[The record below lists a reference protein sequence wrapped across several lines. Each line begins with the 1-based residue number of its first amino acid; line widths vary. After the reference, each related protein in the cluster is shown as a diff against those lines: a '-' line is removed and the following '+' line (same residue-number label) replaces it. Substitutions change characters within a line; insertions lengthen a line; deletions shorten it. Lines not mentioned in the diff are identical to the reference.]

1 MTISIIESDVEAD
14 IDTFRSLLNRNREK
28 SVDNDR
34 FKWLYL
40 NNPHGKAKVW
50 CAVDEDSGRTIA
62 FTCALPRLMKIN
74 GSDLLCWNC
83 GDFSV
88 DKKFRTLGVA
98 LKLRRAA
105 KNDVDQGVVNSL
117 YAHPNNKMKVI
128 HERVGHF
135 CIGKMER
142 YVKLIRVN
150 TLIQKK
156 IGGRRLTEFFSFFFN
171 TALSSFDFFMFKKDK
186 QYQTEWISDKKFDQ
200 SYDDLFEKVS
210 PNYQIIGDRSSK
222 YLNWRYYSNPLYTTE
237 IVVISKNNELL
248 GYIIFYIENDIAVLK
263 DILVMPDKRLLG
275 SMVGFWIKELRKK
288 KISRISAI
296 LMDKNPMIDFFKKY
310 GFYIRPEEES
320 SVYGYANKNN
330 ECHSQWIDGNNW
342 YMTVGDRD
350 V

>member
-28 SVDNDR
+28 TVDNDR
-34 FKWLYL
+34 FNWLYL

-50 CAVDEDSGRTIA
+50 CAVDEQSGKTIA

-105 KNDVDQGVVNSL
+105 KNDVDQGVVNFL
-117 YAHPNNKMKVI
+117 YAHPNNKMEVI
-128 HERVGHF
+128 HKRVGHF
-135 CIGKMER
+135 CIGKMQR

-150 TLIQKK
+150 SLIQKK
-156 IGGRRLTEFFSFFFN
+156 IGSRNLTDFFSFFLN
-171 TALSSFDFFMFKKDK
+171 PALSSFDFFMFKKEK
-186 QYQTEWISDKKFDQ
+186 QFQKEWVSGKKFDQ
-200 SYDDLFEKVS
+200 SYDDLFKKVS
-210 PNYQIIGDRSSK
+210 PNYKIIGDRSSK
-222 YLNWRYYSNPLYTTE
+222 YLNWRYHNNPLYKTKRIT
-237 IVVISKNNELL
+237 IRKNNELL
-248 GYIIFYIENDIAVLK
+248 GFIVFYVKNDIAVFK
-263 DILVMPDKRLLG
+263 DMLVMPDKRILN
-275 SMVGFWIKELRKK
+275 SIVGFWIKELRTMN
-288 KISRISAI
+288 INQISAI
-296 LMDKNPMIDFFKKY
+296 FKNH
-310 GFYIRPEEES
+310 GFYFRPEEES
-320 SVYGYANKNN
+320 SVYVYANKNN
-330 ECHSQWIDGNNW
+330 ESYSQWIDGDNW